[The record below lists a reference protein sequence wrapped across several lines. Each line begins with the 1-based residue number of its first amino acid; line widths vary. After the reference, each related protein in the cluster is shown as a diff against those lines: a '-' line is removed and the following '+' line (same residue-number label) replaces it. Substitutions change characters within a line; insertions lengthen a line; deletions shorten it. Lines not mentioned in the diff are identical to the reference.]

1 MVQARQFR
9 KTHVDCHYASALYRY
24 QREFCIKFRSQ
35 TTFVSQDD
43 KHTVKVG
50 EPEYP
55 VAAVERG
62 KAVIVGLNE
71 KMVVADH
78 DFTKFSL
85 TPSVN
90 FVIKIP
96 ETIEGSFYRGKVY
109 VGLKDSTFNIQVLL
123 DTLQSLSRF
132 W

>member
-1 MVQARQFR
+1 M
-9 KTHVDCHYASALYRY
+9 
-24 QREFCIKFRSQ
+24 
-35 TTFVSQDD
+35 
-43 KHTVKVG
+43 KVG

-78 DFTKFSL
+78 DFTKFTL

-90 FVIKIP
+90 LIIQIP

-109 VGLKDSTFNIQVLL
+109 AGLKDTVLCKSVVTGSQL
-123 DTLQSLSRF
+123 LARQYKALWFRGLQY
-132 W
+132 